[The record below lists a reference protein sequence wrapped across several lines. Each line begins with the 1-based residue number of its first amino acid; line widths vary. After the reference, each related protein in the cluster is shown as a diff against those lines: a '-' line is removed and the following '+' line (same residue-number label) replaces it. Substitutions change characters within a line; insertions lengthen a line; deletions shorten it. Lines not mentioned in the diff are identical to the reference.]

1 MNDGISMNDEL
12 IVVAYVQST
21 LGNAM
26 IMCSK
31 KSHIRDNRGA
41 DGKT

>member
-12 IVVAYVQST
+12 TGVAYVQST
-21 LGNAM
+21 LGNE

-31 KSHIRDNRGA
+31 KSDIQDNRGA
-41 DGKT
+41 DGQT